1 MPVAIPLAGKQGLF
15 AGLSPGGFG
24 YTDDFQNVLNE
35 GRLKKTPVNYGQFK
49 PFTKEATGEAFQNL
63 LNTVTA
69 NPASWAPGYD
79 PRMGSTGH
87 SPEAAQLLGA
97 FTGQGLSFADDTGM
111 VSLTPG
117 GLDIQS
123 NQGWR
128 AGFNPTGGSIN
139 VGPFGLQGTWAGD
152 KSIQAT
158 INLGRQNQMIP
169 GGEGITGGEFE
180 GMLPP
185 YLSQFITPK
194 QQEQKSYPYYGFG
207 LDRTTPLS
215 LSGPTVDTPLSAG
228 RALMEEQTEDY
239 IKRNPGY
246 RYQ

>member
-1 MPVAIPLAGKQGLF
+1 M
-15 AGLSPGGFG
+15 
-24 YTDDFQNVLNE
+24 
-35 GRLKKTPVNYGQFK
+35 
-49 PFTKEATGEAFQNL
+49 
-63 LNTVTA
+63 
-69 NPASWAPGYD
+69 
-79 PRMGSTGH
+79 
-87 SPEAAQLLGA
+87 LGA
-97 FTGQGLSFADDTGM
+97 FTGQGLSLADNTGM

-158 INLGRQNQMIP
+158 INFGGRNQMIP
-169 GGEGITGGEFE
+169 GVKRMPGGEVE
-180 GMLPP
+180 EILPP

-194 QQEQKSYPYYGFG
+194 QREQKSYPYYGFG
-207 LDRTTPLS
+207 LDQRIPLS

-239 IKRNPGY
+239 IRRNPGY